1 MTYEAA
7 LEKIHSLLTFG
18 SRPGLDRMRELLHRL
33 GDPQDSLRFIH
44 VAGTNGKGS
53 VCAVLSAI
61 LREAGYR
68 TGLFIS
74 PYITD
79 FRERIQIDN
88 VPVSKE
94 TLTAAV
100 EATCPVLEQL
110 REEGVIITEFEY
122 VNALEF
128 YIHAQAHCDI
138 VVLETGMGGLL
149 DCTNVIRPPLGAVIT
164 TIGLDHTAVLGDT
177 VEAIAAQKCG
187 IIKNGS
193 AAFTSRQCR
202 EAMAVIEKTAA
213 RMNVPLIKSGDIEA
227 HIEEM
232 TLEGS
237 RFTIGD
243 MEYHIRLAGRH
254 QVENALTA
262 LAALFYFRNKK
273 LLSIS
278 DEAILDGLEAAANP
292 ARLQLLGKDPIVLL
306 DGAHNPNG
314 VEALREAVRAFL
326 PDTPITCVTGMLAD
340 KDVNS
345 AASLLKGLFRRVFT
359 VPVDNPRTLAAQ
371 SLAAIFAAQGDDAV
385 ACSSP
390 QEGIDRALA
399 AAKQENGAVLICGS
413 LYLAGEIL
421 SKRAPG
427 AFSPRKRDA

>member
-100 EATCPVLEQL
+100 EATCPVLDQL

-128 YIHAQAHCDI
+128 YIHAPAHCDI

-193 AAFTSRQCR
+193 AAFTSRQCP
-202 EAMAVIEKTAA
+202 EAMAVIEETAA
-213 RMNVPLIKSGDIEA
+213 RLNVPLVKSESLPVDIDSMA
-227 HIEEM
+227 
-232 TLEGS
+232 LSGS
-237 RFTIGD
+237 RFSVGSLDCTL
-243 MEYHIRLAGRH
+243 HLAGRH
-254 QVENALTA
+254 QIENALTA
-262 LAALFYFRNKK
+262 LSAVFYFRTHK
-273 LLSIS
+273 LLSVS
-278 DEAILDGLEAAANP
+278 DEAILRGLETARNP
-292 ARLQLLGKDPIVLL
+292 ARLELIGTAPTVLL

-314 VEALREAVRAFL
+314 IAALRDAVSLFL
-326 PDTPITCVTGMLAD
+326 PI
-340 KDVNS
+340 VN
-345 AASLLKGLFRRVFT
+345 KK
-359 VPVDNPRTLAAQ
+359 P
-371 SLAAIFAAQGDDAV
+371 
-385 ACSSP
+385 
-390 QEGIDRALA
+390 
-399 AAKQENGAVLICGS
+399 
-413 LYLAGEIL
+413 Y
-421 SKRAPG
+421 
-427 AFSPRKRDA
+427 

>member
-7 LEKIHSLLTFG
+7 LEKIHSLLPFG

-193 AAFTSRQCR
+193 AAFTSRQCP
-202 EAMAVIEKTAA
+202 EAMAVIEETAA
-213 RMNVPLIKSGDIEA
+213 RLNVPLVKSESLPVDIDSMA
-227 HIEEM
+227 L
-232 TLEGS
+232 TGS
-237 RFTIGD
+237 RFSVGSLDCTL
-243 MEYHIRLAGRH
+243 HLAGRH
-254 QVENALTA
+254 QIENALTA
-262 LAALFYFRNKK
+262 LSAVFYFRTHK
-273 LLSIS
+273 LLSV
-278 DEAILDGLEAAANP
+278 
-292 ARLQLLGKDPIVLL
+292 R
-306 DGAHNPNG
+306 HNPNG
-314 VEALREAVRAFL
+314 IAALRDAVSLFL
-326 PDTPITCVTGMLAD
+326 PDTPITCVLGMLAD
-340 KDVNS
+340 KDVGS
-345 AASLLKGLFRRVFT
+345 AVGLLRGAFRRVYT
-359 VPVDNPRTLAAQ
+359 VPVCNPRAMAAKDLAEICRAADMDAAPFD
-371 SLAAIFAAQGDDAV
+371 SPLAAIEQAVNAA
-385 ACSSP
+385 
-390 QEGIDRALA
+390 E
-399 AAKQENGAVLICGS
+399 KEHGAVLICGS
-413 LYLAGEIL
+413 LYLAGEVRPAL
-421 SKRAPG
+421 LKKFGHPTE
-427 AFSPRKRDA
+427 